1 MLLRVVF
8 FRYLHIVFCK
18 TMKVPVISVSLLAL
32 PLLMASCN
40 SSAPKSSAVGH
51 LDELEMSV
59 DTSAQTIKFGNT
71 LFSLPSPYHLTM
83 MIKTTGVKF
92 NESLLNPVEN
102 NHNYT
107 RTYKKCVNLGVY
119 GADLAYM
126 NIYEQSPLI
135 INLFSVIKNIANDLD
150 LTSAFSSSL
159 IDRVERNVDNAD
171 SLLHIMSNTYRD
183 VDVYLKE
190 SQRQREGALVLAGG
204 WIESMYIM
212 TQLAKEKRDDML
224 IQRIGESKQPLENLI
239 KILSQ
244 YYSEDKEIGAL
255 VDSLI
260 ELTNDFDGV
269 EQHYTYVVP
278 EIDIENKMTIVKS
291 VTKVDVPASVLTDI
305 TRKVE
310 SIRKQIVS

>member
-1 MLLRVVF
+1 
-8 FRYLHIVFCK
+8 
-18 TMKVPVISVSLLAL
+18 MKVSVISVSLLAL
-32 PLLMASCN
+32 PLLLASCN

-51 LDELEMSV
+51 FDKSEMRV

-83 MIKTTGVKF
+83 MIKTTGAKF

-102 NHNYT
+102 NQNYT
-107 RTYKKCVNLGVY
+107 RIYKKCVNLGVY

-135 INLFSVIKNIANDLD
+135 INQFSVIKNIANDLD

-159 IDRVERNVDNAD
+159 VERVERNVDNTD

-212 TQLAKEKRDDML
+212 TQLAKEKRDDVL

-244 YYSEDKEIGAL
+244 YYSEDEEIGSL

-278 EIDIENKMTIVKS
+278 EIDVENKMTIVKS

>member
-1 MLLRVVF
+1 
-8 FRYLHIVFCK
+8 
-18 TMKVPVISVSLLAL
+18 MKVPVISVSLLAL

-83 MIKTTGVKF
+83 MIKTTGAKF

-244 YYSEDKEIGAL
+244 YYSEDKEIGSL